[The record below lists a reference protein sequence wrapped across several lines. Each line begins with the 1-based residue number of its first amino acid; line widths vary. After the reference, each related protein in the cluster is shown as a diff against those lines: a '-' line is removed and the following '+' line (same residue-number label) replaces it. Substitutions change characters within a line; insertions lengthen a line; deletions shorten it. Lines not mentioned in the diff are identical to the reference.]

1 MSVALAPLPTRPVT
15 VRHDPRRPRS
25 GPGAHTVV
33 RVPRPIAAAAPSR
46 AVYRRR
52 RAVVA
57 VFVAALVAVIG
68 VAVGGGEASR
78 TSSPGPGMRSY
89 LVQPGD
95 TLWAIAAHHAG
106 ATPMVDYVETLVELN
121 GGALIRAG
129 EWIVL
134 P

>member
-1 MSVALAPLPTRPVT
+1 M
-15 VRHDPRRPRS
+15 
-25 GPGAHTVV
+25 
-33 RVPRPIAAAAPSR
+33 RVPRAVAAAEPGP

-57 VFVAALVAVIG
+57 VFVASLVGVIG
-68 VAVGGGEASR
+68 LAVGGGEASR
-78 TSSPGPGMRSY
+78 TVTDPSAMRSY

-95 TLWAIAAHHAG
+95 TLWAIAGRYAG
-106 ATPMVDYVETLVELN
+106 GMPMADYVDVLVEVN
-121 GGALIRAG
+121 GGAMVRAG